1 VEKMGA
7 QLVNVH
13 GTVDFL
19 RHQGSKIDSIQ
30 ELWKASEILRGLF
43 AMAVFWVIF
52 KQWRGRMP
60 MWLRSRGQ

>member
-1 VEKMGA
+1 VEKMRA
-7 QLVNVH
+7 PVVNLY

-19 RHQGSKIDSIQ
+19 RHQGSKIDSMQ
-30 ELWKASEILRGLF
+30 KLWKASEIWRLLF

-60 MWLRSRGQ
+60 MWLRSRSQ